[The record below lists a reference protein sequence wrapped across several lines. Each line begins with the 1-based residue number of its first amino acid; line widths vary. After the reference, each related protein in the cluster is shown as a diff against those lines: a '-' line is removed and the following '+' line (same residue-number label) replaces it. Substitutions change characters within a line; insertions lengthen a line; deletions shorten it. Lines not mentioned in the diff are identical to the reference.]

1 MAVNAGRSGGP
12 CFTIG
17 DRPWRAQNGKDLLIK
32 LDMTGERAVRDHRGA
47 ARHADQLQRR
57 DGGCDQPGKPGR
69 LARACWP
76 GRGCKSASISGS
88 GVFRDAD
95 TDERARQ
102 IFFDGEMPEFQ
113 VIIPDFGIV
122 EGPFQIT
129 AIEYAGSH
137 NGEATYE
144 LTLASAG
151 ALTFTAL

>member
-1 MAVNAGRSGGP
+1 MAVQS
-12 CFTIG
+12 
-17 DRPWRAQNGKDLLIK
+17 GKDLLIK
-32 LDMTGERAVRDHRGA
+32 IDINGSLQFETIAGLRASRISFNAETVDVTSLESAGGWRELLSGAGVRSA
-47 ARHADQLQRR
+47 A
-57 DGGCDQPGKPGR
+57 
-69 LARACWP
+69 
-76 GRGCKSASISGS
+76 ISGS

-102 IFFDGEMPEFQ
+102 IFFDGEVPRFQ
-113 VIIPDFGIV
+113 VIIPDFGVV

-144 LTLASAG
+144 MTLASAG